1 MGFRMT
7 KLEVLKIKILT
18 TIVRTLEPS
27 KDEYDEYEKN
37 IRQLKLDSEMGYNSA
52 LGFAVLSRAVTR
64 AIDYF
69 IVFMLRV
76 ILFILAISII
86 TMSYG

>member
-1 MGFRMT
+1 MT
-7 KLEVLKIKILT
+7 TLKLLKIKVLT
-18 TIVRTLEPS
+18 SIVRTLEPS

-64 AIDYF
+64 AIDHF

>member
-1 MGFRMT
+1 MT

-18 TIVRTLEPS
+18 TIISKLEPS
-27 KDEYDEYEKN
+27 KDEYVEYEKN

-64 AIDYF
+64 AIDHF
-69 IVFMLRV
+69 IVFMIRALSIV
-76 ILFILAISII
+76 FVVLAIIKLS
-86 TMSYG
+86 

>member
-1 MGFRMT
+1 MT
-7 KLEVLKIKILT
+7 KLKVLKIKILT

-64 AIDYF
+64 AIDHF

>member
-1 MGFRMT
+1 MT
-7 KLEVLKIKILT
+7 TLKLLKIKVLT
-18 TIVRTLEPS
+18 SIVRTLEPS

-64 AIDYF
+64 AIDHF
-69 IVFMLRV
+69 IVFMIRV
-76 ILFILAISII
+76 IITSIIAVIISIWI
-86 TMSYG
+86 YG

>member
-1 MGFRMT
+1 MT
-7 KLEVLKIKILT
+7 KLKVLKIKILT

-27 KDEYDEYEKN
+27 KDEYNEYEKN

-64 AIDYF
+64 AIDHF
-69 IVFMLRV
+69 LVFMIRV
-76 ILFILAISII
+76 VITSIIAVIISIWV
-86 TMSYG
+86 YG

>member
-1 MGFRMT
+1 MT
-7 KLEVLKIKILT
+7 KLKVLKIKILT

-64 AIDYF
+64 AIDHF

-76 ILFILAISII
+76 ILFIVAISII